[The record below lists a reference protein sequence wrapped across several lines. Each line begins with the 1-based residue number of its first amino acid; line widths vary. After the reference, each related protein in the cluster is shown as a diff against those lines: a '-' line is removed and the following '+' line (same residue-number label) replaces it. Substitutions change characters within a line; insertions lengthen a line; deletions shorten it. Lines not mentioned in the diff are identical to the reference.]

1 MIKIRHTGIVS
12 KNLKKSIYFWVNLI
26 GFRIV
31 KTLNEEGDL
40 IDKIIGYKNAKVKT
54 IKLEDNF
61 KNLIEI
67 LFFLNSPKLLKT
79 KIKPYSLGYT
89 HISLTVK
96 NINYLYKNLKKKKI
110 IFNSAPKISA
120 DGKVI
125 MTYCK
130 TPEGA
135 YLELV
140 EEL

>member
-26 GFRIV
+26 GFRVV
-31 KTLNEEGDL
+31 KTLSEEGDL

-67 LFFLNSPKLLKT
+67 LFFLNSPKQPKT
-79 KIKPYSLGYT
+79 KIKPYSFGYT

-96 NINYLYKNLKKKKI
+96 NINYLYKNLKKNKI

-120 DGKVI
+120 DGRVI